1 MTDNQIGT
9 YYLADNPELYEVQ
22 RDNNFEFVVEGLD
35 RLLRAG
41 ATGDDDSDYITNGQ
55 EVLRFSTVST
65 FIPTF
70 ELGTIEIKRG
80 NNTMK
85 AAGVPTFQAGQ
96 FAINDYIG
104 ADSKSVLFAWQ
115 ALAYNVKTEKVGRM
129 SAYKKDCTLLEYTPD
144 YKLVR
149 AWKLKGCWVSNVNQ
163 TDYNMEN
170 SGKKTVTATIQYDK
184 AYIDYDF
191 ATN

>member
-1 MTDNQIGT
+1 MADNQIGT

-35 RLLRAG
+35 KLLRAG

-85 AAGVPTFQAGQ
+85 AAGTPTFQSGQ

-104 ADSKSVLFAWQ
+104 ADSKSVLLAWQ

>member
-1 MTDNQIGT
+1 MADNQIGT